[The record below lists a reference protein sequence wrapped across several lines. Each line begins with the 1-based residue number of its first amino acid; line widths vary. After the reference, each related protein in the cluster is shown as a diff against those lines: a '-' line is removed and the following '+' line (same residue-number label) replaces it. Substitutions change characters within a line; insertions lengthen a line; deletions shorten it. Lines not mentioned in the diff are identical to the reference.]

1 MVRLALLATQLQ
13 YLTRYYQTKHVRTSV
28 IGHPGESYA
37 VRVIDQADGSTDD
50 GGFKPFRSA
59 QNTLRDIELMQKRR
73 VIAIDGQVLFLGSL
87 IPPADSPS
95 RACVEN

>member
-50 GGFKPFRSA
+50 GVQTFSFSSKYFAGYRTHAEKTGNRDRRAGSIPWQPDSA
-59 QNTLRDIELMQKRR
+59 
-73 VIAIDGQVLFLGSL
+73 
-87 IPPADSPS
+87 
-95 RACVEN
+95 C